1 LFPCSLAKY
10 GPKTTSRDFH
20 NRGLDSRSALD
31 PELAD
36 YFGTL
41 AGTMLALFQA
51 VTDGQEWREML
62 KPLMREI
69 SPWMAVPFCIY
80 IAFTV
85 FALLPLDLEIS
96 KKR

>member
-1 LFPCSLAKY
+1 MGS
-10 GPKTTSRDFH
+10 G
-20 NRGLDSRSALD
+20 SALD

-62 KPLMREI
+62 NPLMREI

-85 FALLPLDLEIS
+85 FALLPLRFLVGWELKMWENPPIYG
-96 KKR
+96 